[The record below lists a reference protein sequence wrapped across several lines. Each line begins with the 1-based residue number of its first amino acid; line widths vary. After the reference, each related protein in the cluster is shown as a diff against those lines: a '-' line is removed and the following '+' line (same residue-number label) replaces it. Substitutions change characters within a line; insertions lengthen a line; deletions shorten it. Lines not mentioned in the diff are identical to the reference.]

1 MDIKTLIK
9 EFNFKTAKSSGPGGQ
24 HVNKTSSK
32 VFASFH
38 IQNSKGLN
46 DEEKELLSTKL
57 FKKISSG
64 GYITLSSGNSRSQ
77 HQNKSIV
84 IDRLIEL
91 IKLSLARGKPRKKT
105 KPSKASIEK
114 RLQQKKKITLKKIN
128 RKLPKID

>member
-1 MDIKTLIK
+1 MDIETLIK

-46 DEEKELLSTKL
+46 DDEKELLSTKL

-64 GYITLSSGNSRSQ
+64 S
-77 HQNKSIV
+77 KSFTV
-84 IDRLIEL
+84 FTGL
-91 IKLSLARGKPRKKT
+91 KVFNGTSTKT
-105 KPSKASIEK
+105 EF
-114 RLQQKKKITLKKIN
+114 Q
-128 RKLPKID
+128 

>member
-1 MDIKTLIK
+1 MDIETIIN
-9 EFNFKTAKSSGPGGQ
+9 EFNFKATKSSGPGGQ

-32 VFASFH
+32 VLVSFH

-46 DEEKELLSTKL
+46 GDEKELLGIKL
-57 FKKISSG
+57 RKKISSG
-64 GYITLSSGNSRSQ
+64 GYISISSSNSRSQ

-84 IDRLIEL
+84 IDRLIKL
-91 IKLSLARGKPRKKT
+91 IKLSLARSKPRKKT

-128 RKLPKID
+128 RKSPRID

>member
-1 MDIKTLIK
+1 MDIETLIK

-46 DEEKELLSTKL
+46 DDEKELLSTKL

-64 GYITLSSGNSRSQ
+64 GYITVSAGNSRSQ

-91 IKLSLARGKPRKKT
+91 IKLSLARSKPRKKT

>member
-1 MDIKTLIK
+1 MDIETLIQ
-9 EFNFKTAKSSGPGGQ
+9 EINFKTAKSSGPGGQ

-46 DEEKELLSTKL
+46 VDEKELLGIKL
-57 FKKISSG
+57 RKKVSSG
-64 GYITLSSGNSRSQ
+64 GYISISSSNSRSQ
-77 HQNKSIV
+77 HQNKISV

-91 IKLSLARGKPRKKT
+91 LKFNLVKNKSRKKT

>member
-1 MDIKTLIK
+1 MNIQTIIN
-9 EFNFKTAKSSGPGGQ
+9 EFNFKAIKSSGPGGQ

-32 VFASFH
+32 VLASFH

-46 DEEKELLSTKL
+46 DDEKKLLCKKL
-57 FKKISSG
+57 CKKISTE
-64 GYITLSSGNSRSQ
+64 GYINFSSSNSRSQ
-77 HQNKSIV
+77 HQNKIIA
-84 IDRLIEL
+84 IDRLIDL
-91 IKLSLARGKPRKKT
+91 IRLSLAKKKSRKKT

>member
-1 MDIKTLIK
+1 MDIETLIQ
-9 EFNFKTAKSSGPGGQ
+9 EINFKTAKNSGPGGQ

-46 DEEKELLSTKL
+46 DDEKELLSTKL
-57 FKKISSG
+57 LKKISLR

-77 HQNKSIV
+77 NQNKSIV
-84 IDRLIEL
+84 IDRLIKL
-91 IKLSLARGKPRKKT
+91 IKLSLARSKPRKKT

-128 RKLPKID
+128 RKSPRID

>member
-1 MDIKTLIK
+1 MDIETLVK
-9 EFNFKTAKSSGPGGQ
+9 EFNFKTVKSSGPGGQ

-46 DEEKELLSTKL
+46 DDEKELLSTKL

-64 GYITLSSGNSRSQ
+64 GYITLFSANSRSQ

-91 IKLSLARGKPRKKT
+91 IKLSLARSKPRKKT

-128 RKLPKID
+128 RKFPKID

>member
-1 MDIKTLIK
+1 MDIETLIQ
-9 EFNFKTAKSSGPGGQ
+9 EINFKTAKSSGPGGQ

-32 VFASFH
+32 VFAIFH

-46 DEEKELLSTKL
+46 DDEKELLSTKL

-64 GYITLSSGNSRSQ
+64 GYIIISSSNSRSQ

-84 IDRLIEL
+84 IDRLIKL
-91 IKLSLARGKPRKKT
+91 IKLSLARSKPRKKT

-128 RKLPKID
+128 RKSPRID